1 MDTRHFWQIARFNGR
16 EEAAFVAGGWPGA
29 AEKGDFITFIEM
41 FLGGG
46 PRAETKVLIGYFRDV
61 IRKSLYEMGI
71 TVGGGI
77 YLYDFPVWALDNTA
91 SNSGAGINTGTRG
104 LLAMIDLVRRHE
116 YLYLKRSGLREMG
129 RYVKTIGV
137 SCQHHDSNLV
147 AVHLSRLLR
156 ALDTS
161 QRDPFTHAQK
171 MSETDIRGNK
181 KTESFAI
188 NAARFIAGCLKQ
200 DTRWGDCCKTHAGDE
215 KGLPVVKSARFWS
228 VQIVAGE

>member
-91 SNSGAGINTGTRG
+91 IDNPARMLRFGLDQQIRAGIAPSEGPLPAW
-104 LLAMIDLVRRHE
+104 LLLPA
-116 YLYLKRSGLREMG
+116 
-129 RYVKTIGV
+129 
-137 SCQHHDSNLV
+137 
-147 AVHLSRLLR
+147 
-156 ALDTS
+156 
-161 QRDPFTHAQK
+161 
-171 MSETDIRGNK
+171 DIR
-181 KTESFAI
+181 
-188 NAARFIAGCLKQ
+188 
-200 DTRWGDCCKTHAGDE
+200 H
-215 KGLPVVKSARFWS
+215 
-228 VQIVAGE
+228 